1 MNNSTKD
8 IRGYNDKVFKAIFST
23 EKGKILLK
31 KLLKDILGR
40 NINNITFISKEI
52 PVNKISQKAET
63 LDLLIDNKEERIDI
77 EVNSCF
83 DTVVIFR
90 NLLYFF
96 NIINQ
101 DQEEGKTYKTNKNYV
116 LISLT
121 RGLSQTFDVI
131 NEVNLTLG
139 EKEYCKN
146 VQIYEVNLDKALK
159 LCYEGDNRDFVR
171 HIGALSMETNELKK
185 FKEDDEFMDEI
196 DRELQR
202 LKANGCVVRDDT
214 EKLLRSVKEVNFQ
227 EGIEIG
233 EAKGITKGIKIGEV
247 KGKTDGI
254 ESIIK
259 NMLKKGMTAKNIIN
273 ITDVDKVIVEKVAKE
288 LANN

>member
-116 LISLT
+116 LINLT

-214 EKLLRSVKEVNFQ
+214 EKLLRSVKEVNYQ
-227 EGIEIG
+227 E
-233 EAKGITKGIKIGEV
+233 
-247 KGKTDGI
+247 GI

-259 NMLKKGMTAKNIIN
+259 NMLKKGMTIKNIIN